1 MITLK
6 QNRWMWYG
14 GTCDL
19 RLKRALL
26 IASVSLGNFFSSHRF
41 TIPTTTIASHRIQN
55 MLAGTRSFQTCI
67 WVSTDK
73 HGLLYD
79 GPSER
84 LKVLVACFNDNLVRT
99 KNVDGLSCCYKQY
112 ICWRAGFHT
121 ILRGDNHT
129 NINSLSTGGKVCTH
143 LSFAI

>member
-1 MITLK
+1 MPQFLWVFFFIP
-6 QNRWMWYG
+6 
-14 GTCDL
+14 
-19 RLKRALL
+19 
-26 IASVSLGNFFSSHRF
+26 SLHDTYYNETR
-41 TIPTTTIASHRIQN
+41 TIASHRIQN